1 MISIGLYLVALNVCF
16 STITFNFKHTLVT
29 YSLLDTTK
37 VEDEGTSLATPSQ
50 YAYASFPVDVIV
62 YFRMQPSILRF
73 SCLPISRVE
82 CILRLPSV
90 DLVFSSKR
98 AEDDLY
104 ATSAHESISFSKPKG
119 NFYLALYWLY
129 FFKIYIADLLFY
141 I

>member
-1 MISIGLYLVALNVCF
+1 MK
-16 STITFNFKHTLVT
+16 FKH
-29 YSLLDTTK
+29 LLRKFYLSIILDSSK

-119 NFYLALYWLY
+119 NFCITL
-129 FFKIYIADLLFY
+129 FFKKALLCFSLS
-141 I
+141 

>member
-1 MISIGLYLVALNVCF
+1 
-16 STITFNFKHTLVT
+16 
-29 YSLLDTTK
+29 
-37 VEDEGTSLATPSQ
+37 
-50 YAYASFPVDVIV
+50 
-62 YFRMQPSILRF
+62 MQPSILRF

-104 ATSAHESISFSKPKG
+104 ANAAHESVSSSKQKG
-119 NFYLALYWLY
+119 
-129 FFKIYIADLLFY
+129 IILLVLG